1 MGIPRLQVVSTDG
14 RWLTLVYKVP
24 AEPARIRAMVWR
36 RLKAL
41 GAVYLQDGI
50 AALPASSAAERA
62 LRALQSEI
70 AGLGGTGYLLGYEVV
85 AGQAEIAAVY
95 NRARDEEY
103 AEILGRCADF
113 EEEIEREVAA
123 RHLTYAEL
131 EENDEDL
138 AKLKSWLAK
147 VQARD
152 VLGAGEATR
161 AAEAVARCEE
171 ALEAFSAAVY
181 EAEGSK

>member
-1 MGIPRLQVVSTDG
+1 MATYDAPMADEV
-14 RWLTLVYKVP
+14 RWLSLVYKVP

-36 RLKAL
+36 KLRSL

-50 AALPASSAAERA
+50 AALPVSPGAERA
-62 LRALQSEI
+62 LRGLQREI
-70 AGLGGTGYLLGYEVV
+70 ASLGGTGYLLASDVL
-85 AGQAEIAAVY
+85 AGQAEIRAVY

-103 AEILGRCADF
+103 AEIIGRCADF
-113 EEEIEREVAA
+113 EAEIARELAA
-123 RHLTYAEL
+123 VHLTYAEL

-138 AKLKSWLAK
+138 VKLKSWLAK

-152 VLGAGEATR
+152 VLGAGQGAK
-161 AAEAVARCEE
+161 AAEAVVRCEA

-181 EAEGSK
+181 EAEGSA

>member
-1 MGIPRLQVVSTDG
+1 VADDV
-14 RWLTLVYKVP
+14 RWLMLVYKVP
-24 AEPARIRAMVWR
+24 VEPARIRAMVWR

-50 AALPASSAAERA
+50 AALPASPGAERA
-62 LRALQSEI
+62 LRSLQSEI
-70 AGLGGTGYLLGYEVV
+70 GDLGGVGYVVGHEVI
-85 AGQAEIAAVY
+85 AGHAEILATY

-103 AEILGRCADF
+103 SEILARCRDF
-113 EEEIEREVAA
+113 EAEIERELAA

-138 AKLKSWLAK
+138 TKLKGWLAK

-152 VLGAGEATR
+152 TIGAGEGPR
-161 AAEAVARCEE
+161 AIEAVARCEV
-171 ALEAFSAAVY
+171 ALEEFSAAVY
-181 EAEGSK
+181 VAEGSK